1 MRLANKKK
9 VLKIKYFQDYQL
21 IDIKKNEG
29 NNIDEDNYKWY
40 NKWFY
45 ENYEPLKFN
54 WRVLY
59 LFIIEL
65 IVVRGVYFM
74 YFYIINKNRYGR
86 IRNLFGSEAVSVE
99 YAYNNALR
107 VINFEKFFGFFIE
120 EKIQVYLQKI

>member
-9 VLKIKYFQDYQL
+9 VLKIKYFQDYHL

-29 NNIDEDNYKWY
+29 NNIDEDNSKWR

-74 YFYIINKNRYGR
+74 YFYIIN
-86 IRNLFGSEAVSVE
+86 
-99 YAYNNALR
+99 
-107 VINFEKFFGFFIE
+107 
-120 EKIQVYLQKI
+120 